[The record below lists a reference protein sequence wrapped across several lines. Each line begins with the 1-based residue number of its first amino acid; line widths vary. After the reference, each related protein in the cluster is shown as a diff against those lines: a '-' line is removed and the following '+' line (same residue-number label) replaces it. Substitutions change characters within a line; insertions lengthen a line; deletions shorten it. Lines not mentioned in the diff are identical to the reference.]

1 MSIFDINGVLDV
13 QTNYLA
19 DLAEMSSN
27 GNASNG
33 INSLQDY
40 LDDLYASYINS
51 GASVNEVL
59 TRQSDM
65 KNIIDNENNRLNA
78 KKDQVDQQLFAKERM
93 AELNDNYKKR
103 QSYINSVFLLLV
115 LGLIA
120 FIIIIKLKS
129 IFPFIP
135 QSIFE
140 FLIVILISFIGISIV
155 MKFLTYRNRDNL
167 DFDKLKLGSMPTDN
181 KYEETRKN
189 KNSGNLIGLNSD
201 NCIGESCC
209 VNGTEWNSGINKC
222 VPSQC
227 VSTNKLF
234 DTTTKECVT
243 NEGCSGNNQR
253 QVCGNACIL
262 NTESCSSGF
271 SCING
276 INTPAFTPSEFSNY
290 SLYK

>member
-1 MSIFDINGVLDV
+1 MSIFDINGILKV
-13 QTNYLA
+13 QNDYLA
-19 DLAEMSSN
+19 DLAQNAGGGDSST
-27 GNASNG
+27 G
-33 INSLQDY
+33 IKNLQDY
-40 LDDLYASYINS
+40 LDGIYNAYTNS
-51 GASVNEVL
+51 NASVDAVL
-59 TRQSDM
+59 TQQTSM
-65 KNIIDNENNRLNA
+65 KTIIDNENNRLNA
-78 KKDQVDQQLFAKERM
+78 KKDQIDQQLFAKERM

-103 QSYINSVFLLLV
+103 QSYINSIFLLLV
-115 LGLIA
+115 FGLII

-129 IFPFIP
+129 VLTFIP
-135 QSIFE
+135 ESIFE

-155 MKFLTYRNRDNL
+155 MKFLTYRSRDNL
-167 DFDKLKLGSMPTDN
+167 DFDKLRLGSMPTDN

-227 VSTNKLF
+227 LSTNKLF
-234 DTTTKECVT
+234 DTNTKDCVT
-243 NEGCSGNNQR
+243 NEVCSGNKER

-271 SCING
+271 SCMNG
-276 INTPAFTPSEFSNY
+276 INTPPFTPTEFSNY